1 MTPRRLGGG
10 GVSAVPSR
18 SAVQWGGGVPC
29 TGGLEGSREAM
40 HPRAELRPAK
50 EGSLLLTFTKVS
62 LGQQQTR
69 CGRGSSQGVIDS
81 PPVRSAAQYV
91 TSAGE
96 WPGKWSFQIRSL
108 GARTGFSFRTHLLR
122 DPGRVRVLLGV
133 SVSSFTP
140 QPRCHP
146 LPGHSWGRHHSHSLR
161 SSFEV
166 SFSTPIPQ
174 MGTLSLRDVKALGS
188 ARA

>member
-69 CGRGSSQGVIDS
+69 CGWGSSQGVIDG

-91 TSAGE
+91 TSAELLSRRVARKMVISDSQLRSHSAHTCSVTQGE
-96 WPGKWSFQIRSL
+96 CVGCSGSQCH
-108 GARTGFSFRTHLLR
+108 HL
-122 DPGRVRVLLGV
+122 
-133 SVSSFTP
+133 
-140 QPRCHP
+140 
-146 LPGHSWGRHHSHSLR
+146 HHSHGVTL
-161 SSFEV
+161 FLV
-166 SFSTPIPQ
+166 IP
-174 MGTLSLRDVKALGS
+174 GADTILTC
-188 ARA
+188 